1 MPRTTCTFPF
11 SAKLSVK
18 FIYVLLKHHFC
29 HAGEQDFRKGISA
42 FGRDAVPWELQA
54 KRLHGVFF
62 LPVTV
67 RSVLPRG
74 ADWVLPRRHP
84 PLIRRHEGSA
94 SHHLPRRATAVKQD
108 VRQGELHFVL
118 LVIVAFLSL

>member
-1 MPRTTCTFPF
+1 MLESRISGRAFLRLGGMQNHGNY
-11 SAKLSVK
+11 K
-18 FIYVLLKHHFC
+18 
-29 HAGEQDFRKGISA
+29 QKGYMGS
-42 FGRDAVPWELQA
+42 
-54 KRLHGVFF
+54 FF

-94 SHHLPRRATAVKQD
+94 SHHLPRRAAAVKQD

-118 LVIVAFLSL
+118 LVIGTFLSL